1 MARAYELQSS
11 LGRMVTAEDVAN
23 TVLFVSSDAAAS
35 VSGQAL
41 AVDGHTQAL
50 S

>member
-1 MARAYELQSS
+1 
-11 LGRMVTAEDVAN
+11 MVSPLDVAN
-23 TVLFVSSDAAAS
+23 TVLFVASDGARS
-35 VSGQAL
+35 VTGQAL

>member
-1 MARAYELQSS
+1 
-11 LGRMVTAEDVAN
+11 VAN
-23 TVLFVSSDAAAS
+23 TVLFITSEAGHNIN
-35 VSGQAL
+35 GQAL